1 MKTVLFLRIAALLTL
16 IHSVLHTVGGVFSK
30 PVNAAAAAVAA
41 NMRTPFPV
49 LGVTRSYSDFYLGM
63 GLAVTIFLTMDAALL
78 WVLSHMAKT
87 DGVRLRPLIFLFA
100 FGYLASAFNSYLLF
114 FAFPVITE
122 LLIAGFLI
130 AAAVTARPATSVESG
145 A

>member
-1 MKTVLFLRIAALLTL
+1 MKTVVFLRIASVLTL
-16 IHSVLHTVGGVFSK
+16 IHSVLHTIGGVFGK

-78 WVLSHMAKT
+78 WVLSNMARS

-100 FGYLASAFNSYLLF
+100 FGYLAFAADSYLLF
-114 FAFPVITE
+114 FSLPVITE

-130 AAAVTARPATSVESG
+130 AAGLTAGAANPVESN